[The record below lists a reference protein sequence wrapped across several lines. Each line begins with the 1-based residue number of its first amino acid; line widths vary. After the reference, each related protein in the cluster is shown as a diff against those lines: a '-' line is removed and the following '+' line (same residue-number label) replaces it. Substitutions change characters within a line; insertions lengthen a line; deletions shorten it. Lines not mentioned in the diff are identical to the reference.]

1 MKDSVLSHRQQGDFG
16 RKRLE
21 NQANVQS
28 TKFRDLAKNG
38 YWFESVEH
46 DIEDVYCG
54 YRPRADRSIAL
65 KKNKKSKVMERSQR
79 SDDSHYIH
87 HERIVYEPR
96 RNLELLPP
104 LKPIDNAKEL
114 EYPNKEV
121 YAMNN
126 AKLFSQR
133 NSQEKYPY
141 SLTDVTKNM
150 DVIKVPTTEA
160 FKKYFN
166 GKLTN
171 PTVIENKKKKLGVQ
185 RRRKQIVQKVRSV
198 PLKQRP
204 VSALPPG
211 QANPPEGEFERD
223 ADGRLIPTFSELFFS
238 YEKTE
243 NYNNLIRDYLSMA
256 GIGHTCYSADFK
268 CRILIGFITKNFKIV
283 FDNKLG
289 DIFEKHLQLMGIF
302 CSDWKKEHFQVV
314 REKFLQLKNEWKEQN
329 NQ

>member
-1 MKDSVLSHRQQGDFG
+1 MKDSVLSHSQQGDFG

-46 DIEDVYCG
+46 DIEDVNCG
-54 YRPRADRSIAL
+54 YRRHADRSIAL

-141 SLTDVTKNM
+141 SLTDVAKNM

-171 PTVIENKKKKLGVQ
+171 PTVIKNKKKKLGVQ

-211 QANPPEGEFERD
+211 QTNPPEGEFGRD
-223 ADGRLIPTFSELFFS
+223 ADGRLIPTFSELFFF

-243 NYNNLIRDYLSMA
+243 NYNNLDKR
-256 GIGHTCYSADFK
+256 
-268 CRILIGFITKNFKIV
+268 IGFITKNFKIV

-289 DIFEKHLQLMGIF
+289 DILEKHLQLMGIF